1 MGKKQNQKNFRK
13 KIVKRK
19 KKIIDLQEN
28 REKKKNNLIK
38 ERRIQNIKRYN
49 LNQKLSNLN
58 RELSGQPNIYKSG
71 SEKSSSNE
79 KNINLR
85 KFKIFALNKI
95 KNEVLK
101 KFKESQNFKESHL
114 LKFLSIYDI
123 DNDIN
128 NKYFTL
134 LKESNNNL
142 FQKLIQKY
150 RYTLSYQNALNM
162 GILSKQTIEKEIKIY
177 NLNIKL
183 INENKEISIKEIKSF
198 SKLKFFN
205 LLLELIT
212 YELKNIKYLRNSNK
226 ELFEKIKSNYLIK
239 EGISFKNPISL
250 GNIELQYYSLIYLY
264 LDYLYEGDLN
274 IALERDYSINK
285 KDNKSIIIPEFIE
298 FNEQKYLEDFNELKK
313 KFIDNQLLIEY
324 EPKNKGKD
332 EVKKFMEKLNTLIIF
347 NEFFQ
352 EMIIEERNDKIII
365 DKSNFILYS
374 LYFGVEENLIKVRN
388 CLFEKDNNFKKNI
401 FPENINYN
409 ELCGRNKDIIIKNPE
424 IPFLLDSYFFRYPF
438 ILNKNTLKNNE
449 KIFNSFV
456 NFIKYIYTS
465 ELMKEIFYNVP
476 EFKGFSYPFED
487 KDILNE
493 LFQNTIFMPY
503 CPSQKLLGYTQ
514 KLTAKIYIASN
525 FEKIKYNFSFEELLN
540 FFTNLLITTLHE
552 QFKHYLKMLIY
563 YNSFIYN
570 KNIELMSELNLSTKN
585 EDDIF
590 RNIMKNCQ
598 KYNYKNKN
606 TLKLPYEIDGGHKL
620 EILLFGKILGDL
632 FTSASL
638 YIFRYSTW
646 KKPLTEHLDNIMQ
659 INSAIDSPLL
669 NKEKENNEILKVKD
683 IKNNKD
689 NCDFIS
695 LLLKEYISIKKIE
708 KEEITINLSYS
719 SSRKAINQ
727 VQNVDEIKIN
737 PNFFTTRNYVG
748 RV

>member
-1 MGKKQNQKNFRK
+1 M
-13 KIVKRK
+13 
-19 KKIIDLQEN
+19 QEN
-28 REKKKNNLIK
+28 RERKKNNLIK
-38 ERRIQNIKRYN
+38 ERRIQNIKKHN

-101 KFKESQNFKESHL
+101 KFKESKNLKEIHL
-114 LKFLSIYDI
+114 VKFLSIYDI
-123 DNDIN
+123 DADIN
-128 NKYFTL
+128 NKYFAL
-134 LKESNNNL
+134 LKKSNNNL

-150 RYTLSYQNALNM
+150 RYTLSYQNALDM
-162 GILSKQTIEKEIKIY
+162 EILSKKTIEKEIGIY

-183 INENKEISIKEIKSF
+183 IKENKAISINEIKSF

-212 YELKNIKYLRNSNK
+212 YELKSTKFLRYLDQ
-226 ELFEKIKSNYLIK
+226 ELFFKIKSNYQIK
-239 EGISFKNPISL
+239 EGISFKSPISL

-285 KDNKSIIIPEFIE
+285 TNNKSIIKPEFID
-298 FNEQKYLEDFNELKK
+298 FNEQKYLEDFNKLKNK
-313 KFIDNQLLIEY
+313 IIDNQVIIEY

-332 EVKKFMEKLNTLIIF
+332 AVKIFREKLNTLIIF
-347 NEFFQ
+347 NDFFQ
-352 EMIIEERNDKIII
+352 EMIIEEKNDKIII

-401 FPENINYN
+401 FCSENINYN
-409 ELCGRNKDIIIKNPE
+409 ELCGRNNDIIIKNLD

-476 EFKGFSYPFED
+476 EFKGFYYPFED
-487 KDILNE
+487 KDIINE

-525 FEKIKYNFSFEELLN
+525 FEKIKHNFCFEELLN

-590 RNIMKNCQ
+590 RNIMKTFQ
-598 KYNYKNKN
+598 KYNYKNKS
-606 TLKLPYEIDGGHKL
+606 TLKLPCEIDGGHKL

-646 KKPLTEHLDNIMQ
+646 NKPLTEHLDNIMQ
-659 INSAIDSPLL
+659 INSNIDSPLL
-669 NKEKENNEILKVKD
+669 NKEKENNEILNVKD

-695 LLLKEYISIKKIE
+695 LLLTEYISIKKIE

-727 VQNVDEIKIN
+727 FQNEDEIKIN
-737 PNFFTTRNYVG
+737 LNFFTTRNYT
-748 RV
+748 RRDCDM